1 MPKSEKREWVYDRQ
15 EFIHI
20 TAYEIRVCTEV
31 TLTILDMLKAFPEKS
46 AEYLPTIDKNFRRL
60 HKIALDLIDP
70 TNEDKLVIKKDKIN
84 LVDNITNLIK
94 EYTDSANER
103 RVKIKFVFD
112 ENETFYVYGHR
123 TRLYQVFANLITNC
137 LKFTK
142 DGSIDISLSKY
153 NTINKEVYARLSIRD
168 TGSGIDPEILP
179 RLFNKKK
186 SPDETGFGLFISK
199 EILNALDGS
208 ISAYNNV
215 DNKGATFVVTLPLPD
230 AQELDDDSQATHSKS
245 NAQLKPTRG

>member
-15 EFIHI
+15 EFIHAK
-20 TAYEIRVCTEV
+20 AYEIRVCTEV
-31 TLTILDMLKAFPEKS
+31 TLRNLEMLKRSPEKS
-46 AEYLPTIDKNFRRL
+46 AEYLRTIDKNFRRL

-70 TNEDKLVIKKDKIN
+70 SGDKLVIKKDKIN

-112 ENETFYVYGHR
+112 ENETFYVYGNR
-123 TRLYQVFANLITNC
+123 TKLYQVFANLINNC

-142 DGSIDISLSKY
+142 GGSIDISLSKFSI
-153 NTINKEVYARLSIRD
+153 NTIEKEVYARLSIRD

-179 RLFNKKK
+179 RSSFIMNDYYL
-186 SPDETGFGLFISK
+186 ETIRT
-199 EILNALDGS
+199 N
-208 ISAYNNV
+208 
-215 DNKGATFVVTLPLPD
+215 
-230 AQELDDDSQATHSKS
+230 
-245 NAQLKPTRG
+245 